1 MPIKIKEVEIMK
13 KTKNEEDR
21 QLITSS
27 STCKADSI
35 PVDSVRNNIRAMLA
49 NIYDIQKLRIQSGN
63 RLVASFLNLNTNSH
77 MREKIMYDY
86 KQGKIQLD
94 EDGKIPDVYFEG
106 IDEPKASRKK
116 KGTDTEVD
124 NDNVLSKAVAD
135 FTLLTS
141 SIFEGRNI
149 SRSSP
154 TDAQV
159 EKALKVVDQSTLN
172 FHWNLSDYRMA
183 ETYLTIYNAED
194 IAVKAI
200 SKIVVQHPMW
210 DAFFKDIKGCGP
222 LMAAVCIGYFDI
234 HRARYPSSFWKYA
247 GLDVV
252 VNTDGV
258 AEGRAKRH
266 IEEVEYI
273 DKDHR
278 IKTKRGITYN
288 NYLRSKLIG
297 VLGPCILK
305 LSRTKLED
313 GTSLPTGY
321 AKAYYDYRHRIENRP
336 VNEDK
341 PLTPRHIHNMAI
353 RFMVK
358 QFIRDF
364 WIVWRKYEGYD
375 IGQPYYEVAKLG
387 MKPHHYNAAFESA
400 V

>member
-21 QLITSS
+21 QIITAS
-27 STCKADSI
+27 STCKADSL

-353 RFMVK
+353 RYMVK

>member
-21 QLITSS
+21 QPIIVSP
-27 STCKADSI
+27 TCKADSI
-35 PVDSVRNNIRAMLA
+35 PIDSVRNNIRAMLA

-141 SIFEGRNI
+141 SIFEGRNL

-172 FHWNLSDYRMA
+172 FHWNLSDYQMA

-353 RFMVK
+353 RYMVK

>member
-183 ETYLTIYNAED
+183 ETYLTIYNAEG

-364 WIVWRKYEGYD
+364 WIVWRKYERYD

>member
-1 MPIKIKEVEIMK
+1 MK

-94 EDGKIPDVYFEG
+94 EDGKIPDAYFEG

>member
-21 QLITSS
+21 QPIIVSP
-27 STCKADSI
+27 TCKADSI
-35 PVDSVRNNIRAMLA
+35 PIDSVRNNIRAMLA

-141 SIFEGRNI
+141 SIFEGRNL

-172 FHWNLSDYRMA
+172 FHWSLSDYRMA
-183 ETYLTIYNAED
+183 ETYVTIYNAED

-336 VNEDK
+336 VNGDK

-353 RFMVK
+353 RYMVK

>member
-1 MPIKIKEVEIMK
+1 MK

-21 QLITSS
+21 QPIIASPTY
-27 STCKADSI
+27 KADSV

-106 IDEPKASRKK
+106 IDEPKSSHKK

-141 SIFEGRNI
+141 SIFEGHNI

-288 NYLRSKLIG
+288 TYLRSKLIG

>member
-77 MREKIMYDY
+77 IREKIMYDY

-124 NDNVLSKAVAD
+124 NDNVLSKAIAD

-200 SKIVVQHPMW
+200 SKIVIQHPMW

>member
-35 PVDSVRNNIRAMLA
+35 PIDSVRNNIRAMLA

-353 RFMVK
+353 RYMVK

>member
-13 KTKNEEDR
+13 KTKNEGDR
-21 QLITSS
+21 QPIIASP
-27 STCKADSI
+27 TCKADSV

-106 IDEPKASRKK
+106 IDEPKSSRKK
-116 KGTDTEVD
+116 KGKDTEVD

-341 PLTPRHIHNMAI
+341 TLTPRHIHNMAI
-353 RFMVK
+353 RYMVK

>member
-1 MPIKIKEVEIMK
+1 MK

-21 QLITSS
+21 QLIPTS

>member
-13 KTKNEEDR
+13 KTKNEEGR

-106 IDEPKASRKK
+106 IDEPKASHKK

-159 EKALKVVDQSTLN
+159 EKALKAVDQSTLN

-353 RFMVK
+353 RYMVK

>member
-1 MPIKIKEVEIMK
+1 MK

-21 QLITSS
+21 QPIIVSP
-27 STCKADSI
+27 TCKADSI
-35 PVDSVRNNIRAMLA
+35 PIDSVRNNIRAMLA

-141 SIFEGRNI
+141 SIFEGRNL

-172 FHWNLSDYRMA
+172 FHWSLSDYRMA
-183 ETYLTIYNAED
+183 ETYVTIYNAED

-336 VNEDK
+336 VNGDK

-353 RFMVK
+353 RYMVK